1 VRVGIN
7 LLVVGGFIHPDKDRA
22 TLELIRKAGFDGVEV
37 PVFSGQPADYTALG
51 RVLDDLGFAR
61 TAAVITPD
69 VARSPVNPDPAARAR
84 ARDHIH
90 WSADCAHALGA
101 TVMAGPFHSPLGVFT
116 GNGPTDTELGH
127 LAEYLHEAA
136 GYAETAGNKLALEP
150 LNRFECY
157 MVNTLEQGA
166 ALHKRVGHANFTILY
181 DTFHANIEER
191 DMVAGVGQYKP
202 QIGHIH
208 ISENDRGIPGRG
220 HIAFTPVFDAIAAT
234 GYDDW
239 LVLEAFGRAVPE
251 LAAATRVWR
260 DLFPDLKTL
269 VNESNTFIRSQWA
282 RAQASKKL

>member
-1 VRVGIN
+1 
-7 LLVVGGFIHPDKDRA
+7 VGGFIHPEKDRA
-22 TLELIRKAGFDGVEV
+22 TLELIRNAGFDGVEV
-37 PVFSGQPADYTALG
+37 PTFSGQPSDYAALG
-51 RVLDDLGFAR
+51 RVLDELGFAR
-61 TAAVITPD
+61 TAAVIVPD

-90 WSADCAHALGA
+90 WATDCAQAMGA

-127 LAEYLHEAA
+127 LAEFLHEAA
-136 GYAETAGNKLALEP
+136 GYAQQANNLLALEP

-166 ALHKRVGHANFTILY
+166 ALHKAVSHDNFSILY

-191 DMVAGVGQYKP
+191 DMVAGIGGYQA

-220 HIAFTPVFDAIAAT
+220 HIAFRPVFDAIKRS

-260 DLFPDLKTL
+260 DLFPDLPTL
-269 VNESNTFIRSQWA
+269 VTESIAFIRNQWA
-282 RAQASKKL
+282 RT